1 MKFLNTQL
9 IRAMQPLYFK
19 VPRLKEETVR
29 VECWD
34 LDSFFEPIHFHEEF
48 QITLIL
54 QGEGALFV
62 SESMVPFKKGEIYL
76 LGKNLPHVFRN
87 KELDFLTG
95 QGKKVQAI
103 SVFFN
108 QDVLKNI
115 LTDIP
120 EAYAIQKLVDSSIY
134 GIKVSKEMQ
143 DIVGQHLR
151 TLPNKKQFGKVLGL
165 LEILEHISKDN
176 NLDFVSSLGL
186 PIHSVQENISK
197 INVVFDYV
205 RTNYNEKITLKEVAA
220 MVNMSPTAFCRYFKY
235 KSQKTFSR
243 FLIEVRIA
251 NACRLLCQDD
261 LNTSECCYSSG
272 YNNLSNFHKHFK
284 SVTGMTPLEF
294 RNSVSK
300 NPD

>member
-1 MKFLNTQL
+1 
-9 IRAMQPLYFK
+9 MQPLYFK

-34 LDSFFEPIHFHEEF
+34 LDSFFEPVHFHEEF

-54 QGEGALFV
+54 QGEGSLFV
-62 SESMVPFKKGEIYL
+62 SESVVPFQKGEIYL

-87 KELDFLTG
+87 RELDFFVG
-95 QGKKVQAI
+95 QGKKVKAI

-108 QDVLKNI
+108 QDVLKPI

-120 EAYAIQKLVDSSIY
+120 EAYAVQKLVDSSVY
-134 GIKVSKEMQ
+134 GIRVSHQKQES
-143 DIVGQHLR
+143 VGQYLR
-151 TLPNKKQFGKVLGL
+151 ALPSKNPFGKFLGL
-165 LEILEHISKDN
+165 LEILEMISKDN

-186 PIHSVQENISK
+186 PLHSVQENIPK

-205 RTNYNEKITLKEVAA
+205 RNNYNEKITLKQVAA

-251 NACRLLCQDD
+251 NACKLLCQDD
-261 LNTSECCYSSG
+261 LNTSECCYHSG

-294 RNSVSK
+294 RNSLTRT
-300 NPD
+300 PD

>member
-1 MKFLNTQL
+1 
-9 IRAMQPLYFK
+9 MQPLYFK

-34 LDSFFEPIHFHEEF
+34 LDSFFEPVHFHEEF

-54 QGEGALFV
+54 QGEGSLFV
-62 SESMVPFKKGEIYL
+62 SESVVPFSKGEIYL

-87 KELDFLTG
+87 KELGFYSG
-95 QGKKVQAI
+95 QGKQVKAI
-103 SVFFN
+103 SIFFN
-108 QDVLKNI
+108 QDGFKSVLRE
-115 LTDIP
+115 IP
-120 EAYAIQKLVDSSIY
+120 EAYAVQKLVDSSVY
-134 GIKVSKEMQ
+134 GIRVSHQKQEFVSQ
-143 DIVGQHLR
+143 YIR
-151 TLPNKKQFGKVLGL
+151 TLPHKTPFGKFLGL
-165 LEILEHISKDN
+165 LEILEMISKDN

-186 PIHSVQENISK
+186 PVHSVQENIPK
-197 INVVFDYV
+197 INLVFDYV
-205 RTNYNEKITLKEVAA
+205 RNNYNEKITLKQVAA

-251 NACRLLCQDD
+251 NACKLLCQDD
-261 LNTSECCYSSG
+261 LNTSECCYNSG

-294 RNSVSK
+294 RNSL
-300 NPD
+300 NRTTTTD